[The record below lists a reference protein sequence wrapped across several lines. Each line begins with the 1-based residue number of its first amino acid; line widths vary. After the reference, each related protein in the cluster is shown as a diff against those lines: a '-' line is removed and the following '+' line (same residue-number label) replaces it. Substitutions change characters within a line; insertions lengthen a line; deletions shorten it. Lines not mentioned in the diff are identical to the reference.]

1 MIVCC
6 PLNAE
11 EVTTSTASLSGVIT
25 PFLPIP
31 EPTNMSS
38 IKNHRNIGLINK
50 KRCGKIG
57 SRRIFFNKAGLLN
70 YKWNVLLQFK
80 STAGDEELKMMCGGS
95 LIAGN

>member
-1 MIVCC
+1 MCC
-6 PLNAE
+6 PLNAK
-11 EVTTSTASLSGVIT
+11 EVTTSTATPSGVIT

-38 IKNHRNIGLINK
+38 IKNHKNIGLINN
-50 KRCGKIG
+50 KRCGLIG
-57 SRRIFFNKAGLLN
+57 PMRWDFFNKANLFK

-80 STAGDEELKMMCGGS
+80 STTGDEELKLMCGGS